1 LKIVK
6 AEAITVQATPL
17 GKPYWGSR
25 AWGQVN
31 PGRTQDIST
40 EYPTPVRRRFIYTKT
55 FNCVIVKL
63 TTDDGL
69 VGYGEAKAPVATE
82 ATRQMI
88 ESLLLPIVMGA
99 DPRDTTVLWESMY
112 AGMRIRGHEA
122 GFYLEA
128 IAAVDIALWDLAG
141 KAAKLPIYKLL
152 GGAFRDK
159 VRVYASGLPGLDI
172 HASEDDYARLLEEA
186 RKIKQEGFSGLKMAI
201 GRGLQGDR
209 KTIRM
214 LREGLGDD
222 FTVYVDA
229 GGAYDRAQAMR
240 LGKFLEEIDVGWFEM
255 PIAPED
261 LDGHAELARN
271 LSVPIAL
278 DALQTRYKTMELIRR
293 GATDIIQPDI
303 TRSGGITECKR
314 IAELADCF
322 NLAFAPHI
330 AIGSI
335 IQFAASAHLAAA
347 MPNMLISEHWIGIA
361 DNPLG
366 NTILKRPLR
375 VENSYVYVPDGPG
388 LGIEIDEEA
397 LFRWAVR

>member
-1 LKIVK
+1 MKIVK
-6 AEAITVQATPL
+6 AEAITVKATRL

-31 PGRTQDIST
+31 PAHTRDIST
-40 EYPTPVRRRFIYTKT
+40 EYPTPVRRRFIYTNT
-55 FNCVIVKL
+55 FNCVIVRL

-82 ATRQMI
+82 ATQQMI

-112 AGMRIRGHEA
+112 AGMRVRGHEA

-128 IAAVDIALWDLAG
+128 IAGVDIALWDLAG
-141 KAAKLPIYKLL
+141 KAAELPIHKLL
-152 GGAFRDK
+152 GGAFRDT

-172 HASEDDYARLLEEA
+172 HASDEAYASLLEEA
-186 RKIKQEGFSGLKMAI
+186 KNVKAAGFSGLKMAI
-201 GRGLQGDR
+201 GRGIQGDM

-222 FTVYVDA
+222 FTIYVDA

-240 LGKFLEEIDVGWFEM
+240 LGKFLEEIGVGWFEM

-271 LSVPIAL
+271 LAVPIAL

-293 GATDIIQPDI
+293 GSSDIIQPDI
-303 TRSGGITECKR
+303 SRSGGITECKR
-314 IAELADCF
+314 IAELADAF
-322 NLAFAPHI
+322 NLAYAPHI
-330 AIGSI
+330 SIGSM
-335 IQFAASAHLAAA
+335 IQFAASAQLACA
-347 MPNMLISEHWIGIA
+347 MPNLLISEHWIGID

-366 NTILKRPLR
+366 NAILKEPMK
-375 VENSYVYVPDGPG
+375 VENSYITVPGGPG
-388 LGIEIDEEA
+388 LGVEVNEEA
-397 LFRWAVR
+397 LFKWVAK

>member
-1 LKIVK
+1 
-6 AEAITVQATPL
+6 
-17 GKPYWGSR
+17 
-25 AWGQVN
+25 
-31 PGRTQDIST
+31 
-40 EYPTPVRRRFIYTKT
+40 
-55 FNCVIVKL
+55 
-63 TTDDGL
+63 
-69 VGYGEAKAPVATE
+69 
-82 ATRQMI
+82 
-88 ESLLLPIVMGA
+88 
-99 DPRDTTVLWESMY
+99 
-112 AGMRIRGHEA
+112 
-122 GFYLEA
+122 
-128 IAAVDIALWDLAG
+128 
-141 KAAKLPIYKLL
+141 
-152 GGAFRDK
+152 
-159 VRVYASGLPGLDI
+159 
-172 HASEDDYARLLEEA
+172 
-186 RKIKQEGFSGLKMAI
+186 
-201 GRGLQGDR
+201 
-209 KTIRM
+209 M

>member
-6 AEAITVQATPL
+6 AEAFTVAATPL
-17 GKPYWGSR
+17 GKPYWGNR

-31 PGRTQDIST
+31 PGKTADIST

-55 FNCVIVKL
+55 FNCVVCKL

-69 VGYGEAKAPVATE
+69 VGWGEAKAPVATE
-82 ATRQMI
+82 ATRVMV
-88 ESLLLPIVMGA
+88 EELLLPIVMGQ

-112 AGMRIRGHEA
+112 SGMRVRGHEA

-128 IAAVDIALWDLAG
+128 ISAVDIALWDLAG
-141 KAAKLPIYKLL
+141 KSANLPIYQML

-159 VRVYASGLPGLDI
+159 VRVYASGLPGLPI
-172 HASEDDYARLLEEA
+172 HASDEA
-186 RKIKQEGFSGLKMAI
+186 FEHLMQEALKVKADGYSGVKMAI
-201 GRGLQGDR
+201 GHGIRGDI
-209 KTIRM
+209 KTVKM
-214 LREGLGDD
+214 LRDGLGDD

-240 LGKFLEEIDVGWFEM
+240 LGKALEELNVGWFEM

-293 GATDIIQPDI
+293 GSTDIIQPDI
-303 TRSGGITECKR
+303 CRSGGITENRR
-314 IAELADCF
+314 IAELADAF
-322 NLAFAPHI
+322 NLAYAPHVS
-330 AIGSI
+330 IGSM
-335 IQFAASAHLAAA
+335 IQVAANAQLAAA
-347 MPNMLISEHWIGIA
+347 MPNVLISEHWIGMV

-366 NTILKRPLR
+366 NQILKQPMQ
-375 VENSYVYVPDGPG
+375 VENSYVHVPGGPG
-388 LGIEIDEEA
+388 LGVEVNEEA
-397 LFRWAVR
+397 LMQWKVK

>member
-1 LKIVK
+1 MV
-6 AEAITVQATPL
+6 
-17 GKPYWGSR
+17 
-25 AWGQVN
+25 
-31 PGRTQDIST
+31 
-40 EYPTPVRRRFIYTKT
+40 
-55 FNCVIVKL
+55 
-63 TTDDGL
+63 
-69 VGYGEAKAPVATE
+69 
-82 ATRQMI
+82 

-112 AGMRIRGHEA
+112 AGMRVRGHEA

-141 KAAKLPIYKLL
+141 KARQPAHLQAARRRLSRHRPRLRLRICP
-152 GGAFRDK
+152 
-159 VRVYASGLPGLDI
+159 ASTSTRPTRITRGLM
-172 HASEDDYARLLEEA
+172 EEA
-186 RKIKQEGFSGLKMAI
+186 RKIKQDGYSGLKMAI
-201 GRGLQGDR
+201 GRGLLGDM

-240 LGKFLEEIDVGWFEM
+240 LGRFLEEIGVGWFEM

-278 DALQTRYKTMELIRR
+278 DALQTRYKVMEMIRR

-330 AIGSI
+330 AIGSM
-335 IQFAASAHLAAA
+335 IQFAGQRAVGRRHAE
-347 MPNMLISEHWIGIA
+347 PA
-361 DNPLG
+361 DQ
-366 NTILKRPLR
+366 R
-375 VENSYVYVPDGPG
+375 
-388 LGIEIDEEA
+388 A
-397 LFRWAVR
+397 LDRHRR